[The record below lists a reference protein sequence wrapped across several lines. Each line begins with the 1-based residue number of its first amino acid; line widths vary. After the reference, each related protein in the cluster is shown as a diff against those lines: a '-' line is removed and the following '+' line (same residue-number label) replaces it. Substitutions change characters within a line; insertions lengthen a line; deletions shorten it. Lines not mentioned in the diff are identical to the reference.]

1 MTTTPHFIR
10 NIPRPSAKTV
20 EELRRFGSAT
30 VHEAL
35 GRIGAM
41 HHSIKPIARGM
52 KICGPAFTA
61 QCHAGD
67 NLMVLKA
74 VKEAQR
80 GDAVVVDFG
89 RIVDSGPFGELIA
102 IECQTKGLAG
112 FLTTGSVRDS
122 AEIIAMGFPV
132 FSSALSIVGTV
143 KESIGRINHPVS
155 VGSIIVRPGDI
166 ILGDDD
172 GVVVVPLER
181 AEEAVKKSAER
192 EAKENAVKEKLRA
205 GGSVFDIY
213 GYQKVLDRNG
223 WVEQ

>member
-1 MTTTPHFIR
+1 MTATVHFIKT
-10 NIPRPSAKTV
+10 IQRPSVHTV
-20 EELRRFGSAT
+20 EELSRFGAAT

-67 NLMVLKA
+67 NLMILKA
-74 VKEAQR
+74 VKEARR
-80 GDAVVVDFG
+80 GDVVIADFG
-89 RIVDSGPFGELIA
+89 RIAESGPFGELIA

-122 AEIIAMGFPV
+122 AEIIAMNFPV
-132 FSSALSIVGTV
+132 FASSLSIIGTV
-143 KESIGRINHPVS
+143 KESIGRINHPIV
-155 VGSIIVRPGDI
+155 VGGVAVRPGDI

-181 AEEAVKKSAER
+181 AEEAVRKSAER
-192 EAKENAVKEKLRA
+192 EEKENAVKEKLKA

-223 WVEQ
+223 WVEE